1 MFVGCLII
9 GVMVFSKKNDFVNHL
24 KALKTKS
31 KSIGFVPTMG
41 ALHDGHISL
50 MKKALIENDHLIV
63 SIFVN
68 PTQFNNPEDLAKYPR
83 TAQKDIDFIN
93 SNLNSDQVTVYL
105 PDVDDV
111 YGEHVVSQD
120 YNFDGLEHEMEGANR
135 PGHFDGVGT
144 VLEFF
149 FKLIEPHRAYFGE
162 KDFQQL
168 KIVEKLVEILNLDIQ
183 IIGCPIE
190 RENTGLARSSRNQ
203 RLSEKSRIIASKIY
217 QSLLLAKEIY
227 SSSHPEKVT
236 ETIEEVYKRELE
248 MSLEY
253 FVIAHEHSLKPIKI
267 LDNSTTGLR
276 AFIVVHI
283 DGVRLIDNLKLS

>member
-1 MFVGCLII
+1 MF
-9 GVMVFSKKNDFVNHL
+9 SEKNGLKNHL
-24 KALKTKS
+24 KALQAKS

-50 MKKALIENDHLIV
+50 MKKALIDNDHLIV

-68 PTQFNNPEDLAKYPR
+68 PTQFNNAEDLAKYPR
-83 TAQKDIDFIN
+83 KPQKDLDFIKSKLKMKN
-93 SNLNSDQVTVYL
+93 ITVYL
-105 PDVDDV
+105 PDVDNV
-111 YGEHVVSQD
+111 YGENVVSRD
-120 YNFDGLEHEMEGANR
+120 YNFNGLEHEMEGTNR

-149 FKLIEPHRAYFGE
+149 FKLIEPNRAYFGE

-168 KIVEKLVEILNLDIQ
+168 KIVEKLVEILNLNIK

-203 RLSEKSRIIASKIY
+203 RLSDKSRITAAKIY
-217 QSLLLAKEIY
+217 QSLLLVKEIY
-227 SSSHPEKVT
+227 DSNHPLKVT
-236 ETIEEVYKRELE
+236 EIIEEVYKKESDLT
-248 MSLEY
+248 LEY
-253 FVIAHEHSLKPIKI
+253 FVIAHEDSLKPVEII
-267 LDNSTTGLR
+267 DDSTTGLR